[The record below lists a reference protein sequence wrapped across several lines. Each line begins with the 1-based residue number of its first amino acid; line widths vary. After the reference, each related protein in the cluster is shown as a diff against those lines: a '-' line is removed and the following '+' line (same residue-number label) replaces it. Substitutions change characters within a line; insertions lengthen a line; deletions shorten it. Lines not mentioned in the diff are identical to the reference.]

1 MDERIKAEAIA
12 AAHQLL
18 QRFRAVYLDW
28 TDDYTPVDALV
39 EWYGLHVETFAPD
52 DYPAGTFG
60 YLEDNEDLI
69 WLNRSLMET
78 LRRFTLA
85 HELGHAVLHR
95 ASPHSPQAMQQ
106 DMQALSSNAS
116 CHEPDVQEEISGYY
130 EQEQLQEMLGIGI
143 SYDPRSERELMANIF
158 AAELLMPLE
167 RVRILYLDQHISTH
181 ALAGMFGVS
190 QSAMLNRLV
199 GLATEPA
206 TTVGAQ
212 FIASSSRPPAP
223 ATKKHYDQYQQAA
236 IEAPTPALI
245 VAGPGSGK
253 TSTLIGRV
261 DYLLHTLSVEP
272 AHILALTFSRKAAG
286 EMQERLEPLF
296 AEENMSEIQ
305 GLQRPQRTQRPTVST
320 FHAFCAELL
329 RTNGELVG
337 LRIDFSLIDEAEGYF
352 MLRRLANELP
362 LHHYRNLPSPAYYFP
377 DILKAISRAKDE
389 LVTPVKYYQLAQA
402 MLQEAQETGD
412 EEALV
417 QAEKALEVANIY
429 ALYEAALQQRQ
440 DTDFGG
446 LIMLAVRLLEEHPEV
461 LHEQQQRYQ
470 HILVD
475 EFQDINRASG
485 VLLRLLAGEERCVW
499 VVGDANQAIYGFRG
513 ASPANIANFERDY
526 PGAVVLPLSRNYRSR
541 PDIVQLAES
550 FRYKQL
556 ELGAEVEEHEGA
568 ITEPVRLT
576 QADTY
581 VTLAVAPDF
590 AAELAGLVDD
600 IRVRHEHGSAYRDIV
615 ILCRTRT
622 LARKITSALVEANL
636 PVIESG
642 GMLEQEHIKDL
653 LSIVLLIAQSD
664 GMGILRAAHMSEHA
678 LSQDDI
684 EALLLAARAQ
694 KTTPGWLIYSG
705 EAPATMSMEGRF
717 ALMRLSMILQSLSNR
732 ATSLWALLAQYLFI
746 ETALMRNVLHSIE
759 MGEKGDTEN
768 KGLLNDYLGMLQLA
782 RRYDQQQAML
792 REQEQNTA
800 PELEV
805 EQPSAAVAD
814 ASTVS
819 TASIVPI
826 QEQAKGFLDYLRV
839 MLTLRQDGGNRQG
852 AESDGET
859 SPDVIRVMTVHAS
872 KGLEFPIVYLPNLL
886 QQRFP
891 LQSRSNAVSAPK
903 HMLPL
908 ESEGNAAHESGEAC
922 LFYVGVTRARDHLIL
937 SYSERYGKRK
947 PKRSL
952 YLDPLIAELSDERIT
967 HTRWQ
972 YEGMLLADTG
982 DEDEIMSLSQPSE
995 HFIAEMQPQTIG
1007 SSAIE
1012 TYQQCPRKYLYGS
1025 IYAFRGDE
1033 AAYMLFWQATQK
1045 TMEAIQQ
1052 HVKESQQKGTDAAAA
1067 LPTLEEMREIYT
1079 QKWRERDGHT
1089 LPFAPIYEQ
1098 HGHEVVALLREK
1110 MLASGETNWELRRS
1124 FTVEVAGVPIQVAV
1138 DRVEDASQNGIGKPA
1153 KFIRTRFGK
1162 SKEKPTAG
1170 TRELLYARAQRTQY
1184 GTQSIELHCHNL
1196 STGETFPITLT
1207 TKKEQ
1212 TLYDALEKSV
1222 KELASHHYPAKPDA
1236 YTCPSCP
1243 FFLICPA

>member
-1 MDERIKAEAIA
+1 MDERIKAEATA
-12 AAHQLL
+12 AARQLL
-18 QRFRAVYLDW
+18 QRFRAAYPDW
-28 TDDYTPVDALV
+28 TDDYTPVNTLV
-39 EWYGLHVETFAPD
+39 EWYGLHIETFSPA

-60 YLEDNEDLI
+60 YLEDNEPLI

-95 ASPHSPQAMQQ
+95 VSPHAMQQ
-106 DMQALSSNAS
+106 DMQALSSNTS
-116 CHEPDVQEEISGYY
+116 CHESDVQEEITGYY
-130 EQEQLQEMLGIGI
+130 EQEQLQEMLGIGM

-167 RVRILYLDQHISTH
+167 RVRTLYLDSHVATH
-181 ALAGMFGVS
+181 ALASLFGVS

-199 GLATEPA
+199 GLALEP
-206 TTVGAQ
+206 VGAR
-212 FIASSSRPPAP
+212 FIAPSPAP
-223 ATKKHYDQYQQAA
+223 LPSQPNQASTKKHYDQYQQSA

-261 DYLLHTLSVEP
+261 DYLIHTLDVEP
-272 AHILALTFSRKAAG
+272 GHILALTFSRKAAG

-296 AEENMSEIQ
+296 SEESMPETHV
-305 GLQRPQRTQRPTVST
+305 PQRTQRPTVST
-320 FHAFCAELL
+320 FHAFCADLL
-329 RTNGELVG
+329 RTYGERVG
-337 LRIDFSLIDEAEGYF
+337 LRTDFSLIDEAEGYF

-362 LHHYRNLPSPAYYFP
+362 LQHYRNLPSPAYYFP

-389 LVTPVKYYQLAQA
+389 LVTPEQYYQLAQA
-402 MLQEAQETGD
+402 MLQKIQQGED
-412 EEALV
+412 EEARV

-446 LIMLAVRLLEEHPEV
+446 LIMLAVHLLQEYPDV

-485 VLLRLLAGEERCVW
+485 VLLRSLAGEERCVW

-550 FRYKQL
+550 FRYRQL
-556 ELGAEVEEHEGA
+556 ELGAEGDAHEGA

-576 QADTY
+576 QEGTY

-590 AAELAGLVDD
+590 ASELTGLVED
-600 IRVRHEHGSAYRDIV
+600 IRVRHEQGYAYRDIV

-664 GMGILRAAHMSEHA
+664 GMGILRAARQSEHA

-717 ALMRLSMILQSLSNR
+717 ALTRLSTILQSLSNR
-732 ATSLWALLAQYLFI
+732 ATSLWTLLAQYLFI
-746 ETALMRNVLHSIE
+746 ETSLMRNLFRSIE
-759 MGEKGDTEN
+759 MGETEN

-782 RRYDQQQAML
+782 RRYDQQQATL
-792 REQEQNTA
+792 REQEQNERPAIDADGLST
-800 PELEV
+800 PL
-805 EQPSAAVAD
+805 SAASP
-814 ASTVS
+814 ASTTPV
-819 TASIVPI
+819 I

-852 AESDGET
+852 VESDGET

-891 LQSRSNAVSAPK
+891 LQSRSNPVHAPE
-903 HMLPL
+903 HMVPP

-922 LFYVGVTRARDHLIL
+922 LFYVGVTRARDHLVL

-947 PKRSL
+947 PKRSS
-952 YLDPLIAELSDERIT
+952 YLDPLIAGLSDERIT
-967 HTRWQ
+967 RTRWQ
-972 YEGMLLADTG
+972 YEGTLLADAG
-982 DEDEIMSLSQPSE
+982 DEDEILPLSQPGE
-995 HFIAEMQPQTIG
+995 HFIEEMQPQTTG

-1012 TYQQCPRKYLYGS
+1012 MYQQCPRKYLYGS

-1033 AAYMLFWQATQK
+1033 AAYLLFWQATQK

-1052 HVKESQQKGTDAAAA
+1052 HIKESQHEGTDAAAT

-1079 QKWRERDGHT
+1079 QKWREHNGHT
-1089 LPFAPIYEQ
+1089 LP
-1098 HGHEVVALLREK
+1098 
-1110 MLASGETNWELRRS
+1110 
-1124 FTVEVAGVPIQVAV
+1124 
-1138 DRVEDASQNGIGKPA
+1138 
-1153 KFIRTRFGK
+1153 
-1162 SKEKPTAG
+1162 
-1170 TRELLYARAQRTQY
+1170 
-1184 GTQSIELHCHNL
+1184 
-1196 STGETFPITLT
+1196 
-1207 TKKEQ
+1207 
-1212 TLYDALEKSV
+1212 
-1222 KELASHHYPAKPDA
+1222 
-1236 YTCPSCP
+1236 
-1243 FFLICPA
+1243 